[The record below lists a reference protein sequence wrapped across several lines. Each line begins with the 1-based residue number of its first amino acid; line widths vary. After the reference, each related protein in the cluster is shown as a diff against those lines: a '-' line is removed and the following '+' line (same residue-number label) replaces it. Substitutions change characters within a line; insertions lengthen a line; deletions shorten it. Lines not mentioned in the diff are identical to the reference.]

1 MALEFMAALPGFS
14 SRGRSLHL
22 GTGCHQWE
30 LLDVSGTQPP
40 LSDAVVKC
48 SLMQFNRVNVKEHQ
62 RFLEVSDFFCI
73 CACVGIPCALR
84 LRRSCVCFERKLA
97 AL

>member
-1 MALEFMAALPGFS
+1 MAALPGFS
-14 SRGRSLHL
+14 SRGRSLRL

-62 RFLEVSDFFCI
+62 RFLEVSDFFLH
-73 CACVGIPCALR
+73 LR
-84 LRRSCVCFERKLA
+84 MRWNSMCSSFEAFLRVL
-97 AL
+97 